1 MSSPLDD
8 LCIDIWIFAI
18 SDVSASRYQR
28 DRVQQCTNL
37 LLVSWL
43 RSGFVVVHRELS
55 GETCPVDPT
64 KNQLGQ
70 DVQDAGVYLKML
82 CLNIFKET
90 FKEGWIGRGKLP
102 CEG

>member
-1 MSSPLDD
+1 MIFVLIDLDFCD
-8 LCIDIWIFAI
+8 LRCLSIQIPERQGTAM
-18 SDVSASRYQR
+18 
-28 DRVQQCTNL
+28 

-70 DVQDAGVYLKML
+70 GVQDAGVYLKML

-90 FKEGWIGRGKLP
+90 FKGGWIGRGKLP